1 MRPYRSTFPRRF
13 TRLLALLLVTGL
25 VPVSVFAEENKS
37 MIAAGNQVSFE
48 YTLSVAGE
56 VVESNKGQ
64 EPLTYTQGGGQ
75 ILPALESELEGLT
88 VGDEKSV
95 SLTAA
100 DGYGEINPE
109 AFQEVPLDRI
119 PENARVVG
127 TLLQSPEYPGP
138 IRVAEVREDVVVL
151 DLNHPMA
158 GKDLTF
164 DITIVDIETGDASD
178 EADAQ

>member
-1 MRPYRSTFPRRF
+1 MRPFDCISPATI
-13 TRLLALLLVTGL
+13 TRLLSALMVTGL
-25 VPVSVFAEENKS
+25 VPVSVIAEES
-37 MIAAGNQVSFE
+37 TPMIAAGNQVSFE
-48 YTLSVAGE
+48 YTLSVSGE

-100 DGYGEINPE
+100 NGYGEINPE
-109 AFQEVPLDRI
+109 AFQEVPVDRI
-119 PENARVVG
+119 PADARVVG
-127 TLLQSPEYPGP
+127 AMLQSPEYPGP
-138 IRVAEVREDVVVL
+138 IRVAEVRDDIVVL

-158 GKDLTF
+158 GKDLKF
-164 DITIVDIETGDASD
+164 DITIVDVVAESGAA
-178 EADAQ
+178 E